1 MNGEEPYLSIYLSI
15 YLTIYLSDEASVVWL
30 ACHCVQA
37 AHPFEDLLAVA
48 TALHGKAAH
57 DHRPGE
63 RGARV
68 AVARVRAPG
77 QIDDAAHVGPGVRAY
92 RDASRVRICA
102 AAPDHEVVRAHR
114 VARAG
119 VARHVQVV
127 QPVEDGLA
135 DVESAVRAI
144 DHDRH
149 GACGVGRARECV
161 NGVGDAAERNVRRV
175 DDLVNAA
182 VHEADAGGKPVVD
195 TRLP

>member
-1 MNGEEPYLSIYLSI
+1 MNGEETYLSIYLS
-15 YLTIYLSDEASVVWL
+15 IYLSDEASVVWL

-57 DHRPGE
+57 DHGACE

-102 AAPDHEVVRAHR
+102 AAPDHEVVRR
-114 VARAG
+114 
-119 VARHVQVV
+119 
-127 QPVEDGLA
+127 
-135 DVESAVRAI
+135 
-144 DHDRH
+144 
-149 GACGVGRARECV
+149 
-161 NGVGDAAERNVRRV
+161 RNVRNLRQC
-175 DDLVNAA
+175 AA
-182 VHEADAGGKPVVD
+182 VGRVVVQAVVGAAVVEEVRRAAGTRGSVVVGLD
-195 TRLP
+195 TWHARRVRSVVGAK